1 MTANFYDKPKEI
13 LKRLD
18 IYNNAK
24 NDRKI
29 QKAFIHFKSYKEQHE
44 YIKTKIHF
52 SSDNKEMIKKPPL
65 P

>member
-13 LKRLD
+13 LKQLD

-44 YIKTKIHF
+44 YLYQ
-52 SSDNKEMIKKPPL
+52 NKNTFL
-65 P
+65 FR